1 MLFDGDVR
9 DFLEEQLHVC
19 QKARLRPF
27 DWERLGD
34 RLTITTTSR
43 NQQALSDI
51 SLLIG
56 YARFRY
62 LETVEI
68 ALQLYDE
75 VEELTKMIDLL
86 VKAIEDRYEVDGN
99 HNLEV
104 AVIQANRAKYQ
115 AKANIRLL

>member
-68 ALQLYDE
+68 ALQLHDE

-115 AKANIRLL
+115 AKANIRRL

>member
-115 AKANIRLL
+115 AKANIRRL